1 MRLHCAGRTAA
12 PRRFTTSRT
21 ATPSMGLFF
30 KTTLKTEDMQ
40 TATQP
45 IDDEDKFF
53 QPLRF
58 LGNVKQRIQGKWRTM
73 RGKPSLAV
81 TDAIVTA
88 GLRTRSHRRRISGK
102 TTSWEEHLMPAQPD
116 VLRDLV
122 ENSWEDRLPDAY
134 VTPRDL
140 AENSWEDRLLLGVD
154 EEVMPQSV
162 QQIVVPK
169 AALRSGKRNLAELNW
184 EDHLLPSEAPQ
195 LTSVR
200 ARKLSETSWEDNLL
214 PPDSKAGTTYEH
226 MDLASW
232 EDHMLP

>member
-1 MRLHCAGRTAA
+1 MDDV
-12 PRRFTTSRT
+12 
-21 ATPSMGLFF
+21 
-30 KTTLKTEDMQ
+30 TLK
-40 TATQP
+40 
-45 IDDEDKFF
+45 
-53 QPLRF
+53 PL
-58 LGNVKQRIQGKWRTM
+58 NDC
-73 RGKPSLAV
+73 RG
-81 TDAIVTA
+81 
-88 GLRTRSHRRRISGK
+88 
-102 TTSWEEHLMPAQPD
+102 M
-116 VLRDLV
+116 
-122 ENSWEDRLPDAY
+122 DRLG
-134 VTPRDL
+134 
-140 AENSWEDRLLLGVD
+140 EGEHEMLGVD